1 MASEDAETISQ
12 AIMDAVTSPA
22 VMKGDAGEVTER
34 SLSDLIQADRYVA
47 AKTAATNGR
56 RGLRFSRLI
65 PDGTVQR

>member
-22 VMKGDAGEVTER
+22 RMVGDAGEVEER
-34 SLSDLIQADRYVA
+34 SLADLIKADQYVA